1 MVVYGYELDYK
12 EIWVLKNRC
21 FWIVV
26 LEKTLEHPLDCKEIQ
41 PVDPK
46 GNQSWIFTGRTDA
59 EAETPNFG
67 NLIQRTDSFEKL
79 WCWERL
85 RARWEGDNRGCDGW
99 VASLTQW
106 TWFWETPGVDDR
118 QGGLTC
124 CSLWGHK
131 ESDMTEWLN
140 CTHWEDRDNIIK
152 SLLFLY
158 LPQIW
163 CLNPSEM

>member
-1 MVVYGYELDYK
+1 MVFLVVTYGCESWTIKKAELWRIDAFELWWWRRLLRVPWTARRSNLLILR
-12 EIWVLKNRC
+12 EISPEYSFEGLMLRGK
-21 FWIVV
+21 
-26 LEKTLEHPLDCKEIQ
+26 LQ
-41 PVDPK
+41 Y
-46 GNQSWIFTGRTDA
+46 
-59 EAETPNFG
+59 FG
-67 NLIQRTDSFEKL
+67 HLIWRTDSFEKL

-140 CTHWEDRDNIIK
+140 LWLMINKIV
-152 SLLFLY
+152 
-158 LPQIW
+158 
-163 CLNPSEM
+163 